1 MAEIGSISVTPTGSY
16 NFGSSFKRCN
26 KTTIKTIKGNNS
38 LINQTGMINAMVKVQ
53 LISSFQSR
61 MLGHFSSVKEVV
73 YSLSRHLL
81 LLVIHFVPSSAY
93 TLNFLFGFRCSIS
106 VFFYLGFISGLQA
119 VKRGLTTRTIF
130 LFQISN
136 DSCPCTATYPLI
148 KMSKTD
154 QDNRTTVQEMMKGE
168 SQRRANVKS

>member
-1 MAEIGSISVTPTGSY
+1 MHRLWI
-16 NFGSSFKRCN
+16 FD
-26 KTTIKTIKGNNS
+26 
-38 LINQTGMINAMVKVQ
+38 
-53 LISSFQSR
+53 
-61 MLGHFSSVKEVV
+61 
-73 YSLSRHLL
+73 
-81 LLVIHFVPSSAY
+81 LVLDVP
-93 TLNFLFGFRCSIS
+93 FLF
-106 VFFYLGFISGLQA
+106 FFYSGFISGLQA

-168 SQRRANVKS
+168 RQRRANVKSWFYSFLIPLRFSLAIAKGNLPWVDMTPCIVFTPAIDWEVNCVYAFANRIKNKNVYVCLLRILHMVYKQDCYCCI